1 MCSPDVGAVGLE
13 GVGLGAQLH
22 ELHPPCSPVFPR
34 PGRLAPARLSASFSS
49 QQSRAPM
56 HGAPA
61 ARESKQ
67 ASSRELCSAAAAPTK
82 RRLVSARVGLHAS
95 IKGERSGAW
104 RRNGD
109 EQEGGRRRAGQ

>member
-22 ELHPPCSPVFPR
+22 KLHPPCSPLFPR

-56 HGAPA
+56 HRAPA
-61 ARESKQ
+61 ARASKQ
-67 ASSRELCSAAAAPTK
+67 PGALQCRCCSNEEEVGEC
-82 RRLVSARVGLHAS
+82 LSGIARV
-95 IKGERSGAW
+95 
-104 RRNGD
+104 N
-109 EQEGGRRRAGQ
+109 